1 MVLYSI
7 NSSPADLSIPQA
19 DLRGAKL
26 GNLLVYTNALHD
38 ALLTKKD
45 VEFWKCWRSKFG
57 SSNKCTEVDGC
68 VDSAVIVN
76 KFADYFS
83 SSYTCNNKHQALY
96 LREQYL
102 EMRSVYSE
110 LVYLM
115 MIICLRL
122 N

>member
-76 KFADYFS
+76 KFAEYFS